1 MEPIE
6 PSRRIIC
13 AFAVIANIRSKS
25 INERGVDLR
34 VCRAVASIEFAEQVL
49 FHLAPIYLGII
60 KGVRFTLP
68 DKLPVPHN

>member
-6 PSRRIIC
+6 PSGRIIR
-13 AFAVIANIRSKS
+13 ALAVIANIRSES
-25 INERGVDLR
+25 VDERGVDLR

-49 FHLAPIYLGII
+49 FHFAPVYLSII